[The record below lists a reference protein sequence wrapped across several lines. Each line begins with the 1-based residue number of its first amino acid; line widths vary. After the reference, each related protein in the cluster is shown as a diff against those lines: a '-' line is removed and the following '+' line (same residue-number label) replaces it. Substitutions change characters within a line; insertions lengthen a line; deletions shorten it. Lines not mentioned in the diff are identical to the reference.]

1 MSKGKEYIPIFL
13 DFNENTKDLSDEECG
28 RLIRAM
34 FEYANGREYE
44 HLLIGGE
51 RIAFPFIKGFIDRN
65 AAISQV
71 RSKAGASKGN
81 KEDQNASNENK
92 TQQTESNA
100 LTNTNT
106 KTETKTKT
114 KTKTS
119 DEAFDRFWDAYPR
132 KVAKPDAR
140 KKFDKINP
148 DEELLQVMLAS
159 IEKWSR
165 SDQWT
170 KDGGQF
176 IPYPSTWLNQRRWED
191 SVPEPTKIEVSFP
204 VIARTVPAQNYT
216 QRDYSGEQEEALRRM
231 LEGII
236 A

>member
-1 MSKGKEYIPIFL
+1 MNKEYVPIFL

-34 FEYANGREYE
+34 ISYANGEEYS
-44 HLLIGGE
+44 HLLVGAE
-51 RIAFPFIKGFIDRN
+51 KYVFPFIKGFIDRN
-65 AAISQV
+65 AAISEA

-81 KEDQNASNENK
+81 KTEQNSSNENK
-92 TQQTESNA
+92 TEQNETNS

-114 KTKTS
+114 KTKTT

-148 DEELLQVMLAS
+148 DEELLQTMLES

-176 IPYPSTWLNQRRWED
+176 IPYPATWLNQRRWED
-191 SVPEPTKIEVSFP
+191 SVPEPIPVHP
-204 VIARTVPAQNYT
+204 VIRVSAQNYT
-216 QRDYSGEQEEALRRM
+216 QRDYSGEQEEAERRM
-231 LEGII
+231 LRGII